1 MVKGKITKDR
11 DGRIVNIMVKGH
23 SDFGEYGQDIVCA
36 AVSVYLTNT
45 INTLTELVKVE
56 DNLEYE
62 IGQGHFILNVD
73 YSNMDDME
81 INNTTLILESLK
93 LALTSVEDSHGQY
106 IKIVTGEVQ

>member
-73 YSNMDDME
+73 
-81 INNTTLILESLK
+81 
-93 LALTSVEDSHGQY
+93 
-106 IKIVTGEVQ
+106 